1 MRRGGY
7 STVAAT
13 PLPARGWIMKTRT
26 LGDLQVSAIGL
37 GCMGMSQAYG
47 NADPQESERT
57 LHRALDLG
65 VNFLDT
71 ANAYGLGHNE
81 SLIGRVLKER
91 RREMV
96 LATKFGIAID
106 KDGNR
111 GIDGH
116 PDQVATRCEESLS
129 RLQTD
134 VIDLYYLHR
143 LDPAVP
149 IEDTVGAMAK
159 LVAAGKVRH
168 LGLSEVSAATL
179 RRAHAVHP
187 ITAVQSE
194 YSLWTRDPEPHVL
207 PACRELGV
215 GFVPF
220 SPLGRAILTGAI
232 TGEDSLSDKRDFRS
246 TMPRFQGDNLARN
259 LSLVERFAELADAR
273 GCTRGQ
279 LALAWLLAQGDH
291 IVPIPGTKRVQYLEE
306 NAAAADIELSADEL
320 RRIDALFAAENIA
333 GERYAPT
340 GMQSL
345 DRD

>member
-1 MRRGGY
+1 MQKRQLG
-7 STVAAT
+7 
-13 PLPARGWIMKTRT
+13 T
-26 LGDLQVSAIGL
+26 LEVSAIGL

-47 NADPQESERT
+47 DADSAESERT
-57 LHRALDLG
+57 LHRSLDIG

-81 SLIGRVLKER
+81 ELIGRVLKER
-91 RREMV
+91 RQEIV
-96 LATKFGIAID
+96 LATKFGISKD

-111 GIDGH
+111 AIDGH
-116 PDQVATRCEESLS
+116 PDQVADRCDESLA

-143 LDPAVP
+143 LDPNVP
-149 IEDTVGAMAK
+149 IEDTIGAMAK

-168 LGLSEVSAATL
+168 LGLSEISAATL

-194 YSLWTRDPEPHVL
+194 YSLWTRDPESHVL
-207 PACRELGV
+207 PACKELDV

-220 SPLGRAILTGAI
+220 SPLGRAILTGTI
-232 TGEDSLSDKRDFRS
+232 TGDEAISGKGDMRS
-246 TMPRFQGDNLARN
+246 SMPRFQGDNLTRN
-259 LSLVERFAELADAR
+259 LSIVESFAELATAK

-279 LALAWLLAQGDH
+279 LALAWLLAQGDN
-291 IVPIPGTKRVQYLEE
+291 IAPIPGTKRVKYLEE

-320 RRIDALFAAENIA
+320 SQIEALFAAENIS
-333 GERYAPT
+333 GDRYPAALMST
-340 GMQSL
+340 L
-345 DRD
+345 DND